1 MAIALV
7 TGTSSGI
14 GLATAVSLARAGH
27 TVAATMRNLDGGAD
41 LRQIIAKEKLPITL
55 TALDVD
61 DDDSVRDAFVKV
73 VAENGPIDILVNNAG
88 IPGAA
93 GGVEEIPFNVFQRV
107 METNFFGGL
116 RCIQAVIPS
125 MRERRRG
132 TIVNVTSIAGRI
144 AVTSLAPYAAS
155 KWALEALSECL
166 AQEMR
171 AFNVRVV
178 IVEPGVIATP
188 LVTKAY
194 PIPAGGPYPHARRLT
209 ALFAARLANQTPPS
223 VVADLIRDIVDG
235 DSWQLRYPAGLI
247 PRWRLEGGRTRRT
260 SKRLRRPPRVTTN
273 LSRGS
278 SANSGSTLRCNDWAG
293 APE

>member
-41 LRQIIAKEKLPITL
+41 LRQIIANEKLPITL

-61 DDDSVRDAFVKV
+61 DDDSVRDAFAKV
-73 VAENGPIDILVNNAG
+73 AAEHGPIDILVNNAG

-194 PIPAGGPYPHARRLT
+194 PIPAGGPYPHARRTT
-209 ALFAARLANQTPPS
+209 ALLAAIRANRTPAS
-223 VVADLIRDIVDG
+223 VVGDLIRDIVDG
-235 DSWQLRYPAGLI
+235 DSWQLRYPAGPDAAPALN
-247 PRWRLEGGRTRRT
+247 GRA
-260 SKRLRRPPRVTTN
+260 SKTDEQVVAEAAESDNEFVARVKREVG
-273 LSRGS
+273 LDL
-278 SANSGSTLRCNDWAG
+278 TL
-293 APE
+293 